1 MLIKIS
7 ARHGSLSPET
17 QERIREKVEKLT
29 RIFDRVMAIEVTVDL
44 DHRDAPS
51 VDVMVSAEHRHD
63 FRASFQAGE
72 LFAAL
77 DVVMEKLES
86 QLRRYKERLQERH
99 RNPEVRRGEYVE
111 LPPVEGE
118 EKSGESTAS
127 PG

>member
-63 FRASFQAGE
+63 FRASYQAGE

-86 QLRRYKERLQERH
+86 QLRRYKEKVQEKH
-99 RNPEVRRGEYVE
+99 RNPDLRRAEYTE
-111 LPPVEGE
+111 IPPIPGE
-118 EKSGESTAS
+118 EAGTEK
-127 PG
+127 